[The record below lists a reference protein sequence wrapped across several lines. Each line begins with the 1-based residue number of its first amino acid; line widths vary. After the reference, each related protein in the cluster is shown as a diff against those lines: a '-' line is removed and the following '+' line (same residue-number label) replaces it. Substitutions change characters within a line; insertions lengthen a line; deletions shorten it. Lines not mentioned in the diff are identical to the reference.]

1 MSLVRSQHRP
11 FPLLLGQDFSWEQ
24 LPDLSPLNRFRHIQ
38 GQLLQLQ
45 SNQPVYVHLNME
57 INGQACVLNAKTA
70 P

>member
-24 LPDLSPLNRFRHIQ
+24 LPDLSPLNRFQYLQR
-38 GQLLQLQ
+38 QLLQLQ

-57 INGQACVLNAKTA
+57 INGQVCVLKAKTA